1 MPFPS
6 QHPYT
11 SHISQFSVFPD
22 TRKDF
27 NTPLYHQV
35 DISESYEPTSEEED
49 GSIQEEKFKETAIQ
63 TDLSCLKFEHSLQPA
78 TQPKAPSYIIREKA
92 FSNGVR
98 IEKEIAPSDQTKS
111 KPIPTNVTSFALRP
125 GVYRWD
131 ISRRQS
137 LGHQVSNIVIAKC
150 NVLINPHIAFYDIS
164 CSDNNVLSKEPL
176 SQCSIS
182 FA

>member
-1 MPFPS
+1 MHVVFYFRSKESGLPFPS

-35 DISESYEPTSEEED
+35 DTSESYEPTSKEED
-49 GSIQEEKFKETAIQ
+49 ESIQEEKFKETAIQ
-63 TDLSCLKFEHSLQPA
+63 TDLSCLKFEHSSTPA
-78 TQPKAPSYIIREKA
+78 MQSKASSYIIRGKA

-98 IEKEIAPSDQTKS
+98 IEKEIATSDQIESKS
-111 KPIPTNVTSFALRP
+111 ITSNVTTFTLRP

-131 ISRRQS
+131 VSRSQS
-137 LGHQVSNIVIAKC
+137 LGHQVSI
-150 NVLINPHIAFYDIS
+150 
-164 CSDNNVLSKEPL
+164 
-176 SQCSIS
+176 
-182 FA
+182 